1 MSCRPCKLILVALLL
16 VAGASGNT
24 CLASAG
30 AVDHAAERAAMV
42 TQLRRQGIRNGR
54 VLVAMGRVPRHLF
67 FAQTD
72 SLHAYHDCPL
82 SIGSGRVAATPYAVA
97 LMTQLI
103 APQPGMR
110 VLQVGIGSGYHSAV
124 LADITRNVF
133 VIDVRPTLT
142 RAASTRLRARG
153 YSSVRCHTG
162 SACRGWPEHAPYDAI
177 VVTCATERVPVALI
191 EQLREGGRLV
201 ITIGRG
207 PEQTLNC
214 LRKSGGRLRAE
225 AGVRLQV
232 SATDCGGQ

>member
-1 MSCRPCKLILVALLL
+1 MSWRPCKLILVALLL
-16 VAGASGNT
+16 VAAASGNT

-30 AVDHAAERAAMV
+30 AVDYAAERAAMV
-42 TQLRRQGIRNGR
+42 RYLRRQGIRNPR
-54 VLVAMGRVPRHLF
+54 VLAAMGRVPRHLF

-72 SLHAYHDCPL
+72 CLHAYDDCPL
-82 SIGSGRVAATPYAVA
+82 SIGSGRVATPPYAIA

-103 APQPGMR
+103 DPQAGMR
-110 VLQVGIGSGYHSAV
+110 VLQIGIGSGYHSAV
-124 LADITRNVF
+124 LADITPHVF
-133 VIDVRPTLT
+133 VIDIRPTLT
-142 RAASTRLRARG
+142 RAASDRLRARG

-162 SACRGWPEHAPYDAI
+162 RACQGWPEHAPYDAI

-201 ITIGRG
+201 IPIGRG

-225 AGVRLQV
+225 AGVQLHV
-232 SATDCGGQ
+232 SPMDCMPR